1 MTLFD
6 DAEPTV
12 YVPTVYVIDDD
23 ASVCAAL
30 KDLFESIGLR
40 ASTFPSVAAFLEHPR
55 TGGPSCLVL
64 DVRMPGQSGLDFHL
78 QMEGMGFRTPVVFIT
93 AHGDIAMG
101 VKAIKAGAVDFLTKP
116 FRDQELLDAVHAAL
130 DRDRRR
136 MEQDKVASN
145 LKTRWE
151 TLSVGEREVFAL
163 VVTGLLNKQIASE
176 LDIKEVTVK
185 VRRARIMQKMSAA
198 SLADL
203 VRMSD
208 QLKSVSSGH

>member
-1 MTLFD
+1 M
-6 DAEPTV
+6 A
-12 YVPTVYVIDDD
+12 
-23 ASVCAAL
+23 
-30 KDLFESIGLR
+30 
-40 ASTFPSVAAFLEHPR
+40 
-55 TGGPSCLVL
+55 
-64 DVRMPGQSGLDFHL
+64 
-78 QMEGMGFRTPVVFIT
+78 
-93 AHGDIAMG
+93 
-101 VKAIKAGAVDFLTKP
+101 
-116 FRDQELLDAVHAAL
+116 
-130 DRDRRR
+130 
-136 MEQDKVASN
+136 QDKVASN